1 MDGFPCWII
10 RRNRGKKAEGAV
22 KVEEYAVG
30 KESFVIRRER
40 AFNENGGLP
49 MERKRINF
57 LFPPVFEEGLF
68 QVPPLDEIAFAKEA
82 REEVE
87 QVRKFSWEIVQEAI
101 PEFQGGT
108 RKSPLA
114 RREGFFLR
122 SWRRLRRSPVR
133 AATCGVL
140 LLAVLSLGTSLA
152 LKRRSKKAE

>member
-68 QVPPLDEIAFAKEA
+68 QVPPLDEIAFAKDA

-87 QVRKFSWEIVQEAI
+87 HVKKFSWEIVQEAI
-101 PEFQGGT
+101 PESQGGT
-108 RKSPLA
+108 RNLDS
-114 RREGFFLR
+114 R
-122 SWRRLRRSPVR
+122 
-133 AATCGVL
+133 
-140 LLAVLSLGTSLA
+140 
-152 LKRRSKKAE
+152 KRITR